1 MIERDYIMRI
11 LQEFFNAIAKLIRL
25 NLEDPDPSRIQVR
38 FNGMYK
44 QFFRRPAEHFYETEK
59 EIILDDLTQS
69 DNSERD
75 IIAKIQMLSE
85 LLYQDGLTKKNIP
98 EKCMLLEK
106 SFYLLEYLDKNSQTF
121 SWERSQKMSDI
132 HRILT
137 EFEIR

>member
-75 IIAKIQMLSE
+75 IIAKI
-85 LLYQDGLTKKNIP
+85 
-98 EKCMLLEK
+98 
-106 SFYLLEYLDKNSQTF
+106 
-121 SWERSQKMSDI
+121 
-132 HRILT
+132 
-137 EFEIR
+137 